1 MKEETRSAMAEMQ
14 AKERKKRMM
23 RALSQARQELM
34 REIREKE
41 KLVKNS
47 RGRTAGK
54 RRMRTAADAMSA
66 QERMALNGCVRVY
79 QLGRPMGR
87 RQFLRLP
94 EDLQRLYVR
103 LLRDKHGATRQD
115 VLALTG
121 EDFGMPFG
129 VGDAEQW
136 QAFLTQGRR

>member
-66 QERMALNGCVRVY
+66 QERMAL
-79 QLGRPMGR
+79 
-87 RQFLRLP
+87 
-94 EDLQRLYVR
+94 
-103 LLRDKHGATRQD
+103 
-115 VLALTG
+115 TG